1 MSLCQS
7 IDTLSMAF
15 LDDELASQE
24 RRELELHLI
33 DCAVCRLHVDAER
46 AEIAMLRKALVAP
59 PASAMLKA
67 RVARALDAEDV
78 ASVRRERRRW
88 SAWALPG
95 SAILAAAAA
104 ILVFLGG
111 GTPSHPGSVAL
122 TDVAKQQTH
131 ALPLEVQGASTGP
144 WLRRNF
150 APVEPPQF
158 TGPGIDGTAPPS
170 GGADGRGSPTVELVG
185 ARLLPNGI
193 ANRDAALLQYLVTI
207 GSERVTLTAVVLK
220 DLHDDFLSGGQAY
233 RAGELELHLH
243 NANGMPA
250 VTYVDP
256 SDNVGYVFASER
268 LTAEELIRLV
278 GSTDLI
284 ARAQQR
290 R

>member
-24 RRELELHLI
+24 RRELELHLL
-33 DCAVCRLHVDAER
+33 DCTVCRLHVEAER
-46 AEIAMLRKALVAP
+46 AEIAMVRKALVAP
-59 PASAMLKA
+59 PASALLKA
-67 RVARALDAEDV
+67 RVARALDAEDA
-78 ASVRRERRRW
+78 ASVRLGRRRW
-88 SAWALPG
+88 TQWALPG

-104 ILVFLGG
+104 ILVFIGG
-111 GTPSHPGSVAL
+111 GSSHPTGSVAL

-158 TGPGIDGTAPPS
+158 TGPGI
-170 GGADGRGSPTVELVG
+170 ELVG

-193 ANRDAALLQYLVTI
+193 ASRDAALLQYLVTI

-233 RAGELELHLH
+233 RAGDLELHLH

-268 LTAEELIRLV
+268 LTADELIRLV

>member
-15 LDDELASQE
+15 LDDELAVQE
-24 RRELELHLI
+24 RRELELHLL
-33 DCAVCRLHVDAER
+33 DCATCRHHVDAER
-46 AEIAMLRKALVAP
+46 AEIALVRKALIAP
-59 PASAMLKA
+59 PAPALLKA
-67 RVARALDAEDV
+67 RIARALDAED
-78 ASVRRERRRW
+78 AAATRGERRRW
-88 SAWALPG
+88 SQWMLPG
-95 SAILAAAAA
+95 SAMLAAAAA
-104 ILVFLGG
+104 LVVFLGAG
-111 GTPSHPGSVAL
+111 SFGSSGRPSSTAIN
-122 TDVAKQQTH
+122 DVAKQQIH

-158 TGPGIDGTAPPS
+158 TAPGIA
-170 GGADGRGSPTVELVG
+170 LVG
-185 ARLLPNGI
+185 ARLLPNGV
-193 ANRDAALLQYLVTI
+193 ANHDAALLQYLVTI
-207 GSERVTLTAVVLK
+207 GNEQVTLAAVVLK

-233 RAGELELHLH
+233 RAGDLELHLH

-250 VTYVDP
+250 VSYVDP

-268 LTAEELIRLV
+268 LTAAELIRLV